1 MKKNLLFLL
10 LLSSLCAFSQSSGT
24 RWRDET
30 IRRLMDTADV
40 SGLCVGMIENGNIQ
54 YVKAFGYK
62 NAALHQRND
71 TATCFYAA
79 SLAKSL
85 FAYLVMQLVQEK
97 LIDLDKPLY
106 TYLPK
111 PLPEYENYKDLAG
124 DPRWKLITAR
134 HCLDHT
140 TGFPNWRQ
148 FNPHG
153 NNKLEIFF
161 RPGEH
166 FAYSGEGISLLQLV
180 VETVTKKGL
189 EELARQRIFKPFGM
203 RRTSFVWQPA
213 FESDYAVG
221 HDKNGDTIPKA
232 RNRTAYAAGSM
243 ETTVADYTRFM
254 RAVLLSK
261 KLDPAFQ
268 RQMLTSQVQVGGW
281 KEVSILDSSIAVES
295 KAMHV
300 AYGLGWGLFASSHGP
315 AFFKEGHLDGWE
327 HYVIAWPAER
337 SALIILCNS
346 SNGESMFKELVE
358 KLGRTTIPWK
368 WEGYWPYGPNA
379 KLSPSVLKPITGEY
393 DGKLKAIITL
403 EGGRLKAV
411 SPTVN
416 LPKTNLY
423 AIDERHFY
431 LKVMD
436 TRIEFVKGPDGKVI
450 KAVLDDEGEHYELK
464 KLR

>member
-1 MKKNLLFLL
+1 MKKNLLPGFLL
-10 LLSSLCAFSQSSGT
+10 LCTTAVFAQSPDSKIK
-24 RWRDET
+24 E
-30 IRRLMDTADV
+30 IMEAADV
-40 SGLCVGMIENGNIQ
+40 PGLCVGMIQHGRIQ

-62 NAALHQRND
+62 NAALHQLND

-85 FAYLVMQLVQEK
+85 FACLVMQLVQEK
-97 LIDLDKPLY
+97 VIDLDKPLY

-111 PLPEYENYKDLAG
+111 PLPEYDNYKDLAG
-124 DPRWKLITAR
+124 DDRWKLITAR

-140 TGFPNWRQ
+140 TGFPNWRE
-148 FNPHG
+148 FNTHG
-153 NNKLEIFF
+153 NKKLAIFF

-189 EELARQRIFKPFGM
+189 EELAQQRIFKPFGM

-221 HDKNGDTIPKA
+221 HDKNGDTLSKVRYKA
-232 RNRTAYAAGSM
+232 AYAAGSM
-243 ETTVADYTRFM
+243 ETTVADYTRFVQ
-254 RAVLLSK
+254 AVLLSK
-261 KLDPAFQ
+261 KLDPAVL
-268 RQMLTSQVQVGGW
+268 RQMLTPQVEVGGW
-281 KEVSILDSSIAVES
+281 KEASIFDSSIAVQS

-300 AYGLGWGLFASSHGP
+300 AYGLGWGLFTSSHGA

-327 HYVIAWPAER
+327 HYVIAWPGDKT
-337 SALIILCNS
+337 ALIILCNS

-358 KLGRTTIPWK
+358 KLSGVTIPWK
-368 WEGYWPYGPNA
+368 WEGYWPYGPNV
-379 KLSPSVLKPITGEY
+379 KLPVSVLEPITGEY
-393 DGKLKAIITL
+393 DGRLKAIITL
-403 EGGRLKAV
+403 EGGRLKAA
-411 SPTVN
+411 SPAVN
-416 LPKTNLY
+416 LSKTNLY
-423 AIDERHFY
+423 AVDDRHFY
-431 LKVMD
+431 LKIMD

-464 KLR
+464 KVR